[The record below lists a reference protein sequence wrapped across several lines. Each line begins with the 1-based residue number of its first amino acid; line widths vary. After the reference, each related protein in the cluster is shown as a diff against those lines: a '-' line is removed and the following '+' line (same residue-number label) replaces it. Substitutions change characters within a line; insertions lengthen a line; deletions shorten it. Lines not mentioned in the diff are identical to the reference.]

1 MVQVST
7 WITAIS
13 LIVIRAAIALK
24 MRLIECLVP
33 VDLTILP
40 LSQLRCVLQQIPT
53 KSDSRQ
59 IRVDGPENEFLFEES
74 HMPHDLATTDSRP
87 AMMYTGEVPWHRL
100 GTRLDEP
107 ATARE
112 AIAAAGLDY
121 DVELTRL
128 VTVNDIPI
136 PDKLAVVREDSRS
149 ILGVVG
155 NTYRP
160 VQNRECFGFLDAVVA
175 DGSLR
180 YHTAGALG
188 KGERVWMLAKLP
200 EDIRVKNSDDITE
213 KYLLLSNSH
222 DGSSSL
228 RAFFTPIRVICANTL
243 AIAERNGRGQGVSIV
258 HKGDLSLKI
267 QQAQEV
273 LGLAKRFYDDVEL
286 RINRLASH
294 YPSLRQLEEY
304 FKLVYPDSPDGESTR
319 TKNVRQELHRL
330 FEEGIGHKMPAIR
343 HTTWTALN
351 AVTEYVDHYR
361 STRGKTAMERAS
373 NRLDSA
379 WFGSGARLKEHA
391 WELAMQMAT

>member
-1 MVQVST
+1 M
-7 WITAIS
+7 
-13 LIVIRAAIALK
+13 K
-24 MRLIECLVP
+24 CLRVRGQCP
-33 VDLTILP
+33 SHEAEWRRRGL
-40 LSQLRCVLQQIPT
+40 LRGNEHEKKLGGSFIPG
-53 KSDSRQ
+53 DSE
-59 IRVDGPENEFLFEES
+59 VA
-74 HMPHDLATTDSRP
+74 HDLATTNGRT
-87 AMMYTGEVPWHRL
+87 AMMYSGEVPWHRL

-107 ATARE
+107 ATANE
-112 AIAAAGLDY
+112 AIEAAGLGY
-121 DVELTRL
+121 EVELTRL
-128 VTVNDIPI
+128 VTVNDIPV
-136 PDKLAVVREDSRS
+136 PDKLAVVREDSKA
-149 ILGVVG
+149 ILGIVG

-160 VQNRECFGFLDAVVA
+160 VQNRECFGFLDALVA

-180 YHTAGALG
+180 YHTAGAVG

-213 KYLLLSNSH
+213 KFLLLSNSH
-222 DGSSSL
+222 DGTSSL
-228 RAFFTPIRVICANTL
+228 RVFFTPIRVVCANTL
-243 AIAERNGRGQGVSIV
+243 AIAERNGRGQGVVIV
-258 HKGDLSLKI
+258 HKGDLSIKI

-273 LGLAKRFYDDVEL
+273 LGLAKSFYDDVEL

-361 STRGKTAMERAS
+361 STRGKTSIERAS

-379 WFGSGARLKEHA
+379 WFGSGARLKERA
-391 WELAMQMAT
+391 WELALQMAI